1 MEQCLFC
8 KIINKEILS
17 SIIYE
22 DERFV
27 AFKDI
32 NPKATIHVLI
42 VPKKHIGSVD
52 EIVESDKEL
61 MGEFML
67 IIQKVA
73 EMLGVSGNYKV
84 VINVGAGGGQQVNH
98 LHAHLLSGENI
109 QLP

>member
-8 KIINKEILS
+8 KIINKEVPS
-17 SIIYE
+17 SLVYE

-32 NPKATIHVLI
+32 NPKATVHVL
-42 VPKKHIGSVD
+42 VMPKKHIGSVD

-61 MGEFML
+61 MGEFLL

-73 EMLGVSGNYKV
+73 ETLGVSGNYKV
-84 VINVGAGGGQQVNH
+84 VINVGAGGGQQIGH
-98 LHAHLLSGENI
+98 IHAHLLSGENI